1 MNKSENKG
9 LLATVLLLLGLFF
22 LGYYGADYNSDSSVN
37 LSNIALPIP
46 LVCPVI
52 IILFSLMLVTCFFQ
66 LSYYNTF
73 WIKIDLTLCKFIRF
87 FIHYC

>member
-37 LSNIALPIP
+37 LSNIEGGK
-46 LVCPVI
+46 
-52 IILFSLMLVTCFFQ
+52 
-66 LSYYNTF
+66 LSIN
-73 WIKIDLTLCKFIRF
+73 KDLEE
-87 FIHYC
+87 